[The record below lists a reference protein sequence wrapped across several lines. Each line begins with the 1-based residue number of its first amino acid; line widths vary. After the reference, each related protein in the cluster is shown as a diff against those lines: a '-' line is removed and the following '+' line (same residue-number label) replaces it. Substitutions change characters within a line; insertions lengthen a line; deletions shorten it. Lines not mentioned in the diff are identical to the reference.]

1 MNKFLIVI
9 RPLMI
14 IVFAYLSV
22 PSKTLANTS
31 TLAESVYAAP
41 AVYLSDQVIK
51 NRLENLSSV
60 IDINYTNEV
69 GRRIR
74 DYTINYRVAGER
86 ILGRVDLFFP
96 LFEQEI
102 AKRNLPEELKY
113 IAIVESNLDPMAYS
127 HAGAAGL
134 WQFIKSTG
142 RMQGL
147 KIDKYID
154 ERRDPEKSTKAALD
168 YLSDLYTQFGDWTL
182 AIAAYNCGPGNVKKA
197 IRRGNSTDFWK
208 IRKHLPNE
216 TQKYV
221 PRIIAAMYL
230 MQYYHA
236 HDLIPDRVDEDLK
249 YVEKIN
255 DGISHNF
262 HTLSKELD
270 ISYQLIRDLN
280 PQFATNNFPQNNGTL
295 SLVIPASKYDRYL
308 ELYHP
313 EEYAEILKEREEM
326 ELWVQE
332 SKRLARI
339 TERKV
344 DTMEPLLSMI
354 ATQVKPLNTRSRIEP
369 LFYFAT

>member
-1 MNKFLIVI
+1 MNKFLIVV
-9 RPLMI
+9 RHLMI

-22 PSKTLANTS
+22 PENALANTS
-31 TLAESVYAAP
+31 TLAESVYKAP

-51 NRLENLSSV
+51 NRLDNLSSV
-60 IDINYTNEV
+60 IEINYTNEV

-74 DYTINYRVAGER
+74 DYTVNYRIAGER

-127 HAGAAGL
+127 KAGASGL

-147 KIDKYID
+147 KIDRYID

-168 YLSDLYTQFGDWTL
+168 YLSMLYGEFDDWTL
-182 AIAAYNCGPGNVKKA
+182 AIAAYNCGPGNVRKA
-197 IRRGNSTDFWK
+197 IRRGNSTNFWQ
-208 IRKHLPNE
+208 IRKYLPNE

-236 HDLIPDRVDEDLK
+236 HDLIPRRVDEDLK

-255 DGISHNF
+255 DGKHHNF
-262 HTLSKELD
+262 YKLSQELGV
-270 ISYQLIRDLN
+270 SYKLIRSLN
-280 PQFATNNFPQNNGTL
+280 PQFGTNSIPKNNGSLTL
-295 SLVIPASKYDRYL
+295 DNSIFK
-308 ELYHP
+308 
-313 EEYAEILKEREEM
+313 I
-326 ELWVQE
+326 
-332 SKRLARI
+332 
-339 TERKV
+339 
-344 DTMEPLLSMI
+344 
-354 ATQVKPLNTRSRIEP
+354 
-369 LFYFAT
+369 